1 MIGKHH
7 FAAGEL
13 LRVHAR
19 WCDCFSRNRIASK
32 ATIIFHAVLSG
43 RAPNSK
49 LDGLVDAVI
58 MAIFTPMTSRPNR
71 ASPTSFQ
78 FANSDEFLF
87 AGGPAS
93 QPPKRTAWACV
104 RTGSAAM
111 EWVNA
116 RYQCSRRTWRRDR
129 VDGRAL
135 SCHRCNSRL
144 QSQAGSQRPRTWARS
159 TATFGSS
166 LGEFGVQGDLRR
178 ASDGLVQ
185 RSQRAL
191 STSWTSRDPSGYGLL
206 RVPAYRPRPL
216 CRRNSRRS
224 GGSHR
229 HPPIGR
235 WTPQPLGAWYSA
247 GGPRAWKSCCLACSG
262 ISELPLRRARPRG
275 ALAVAEHR

>member
-1 MIGKHH
+1 
-7 FAAGEL
+7 
-13 LRVHAR
+13 
-19 WCDCFSRNRIASK
+19 
-32 ATIIFHAVLSG
+32 
-43 RAPNSK
+43 
-49 LDGLVDAVI
+49 

-159 TATFGSS
+159 TATFGARSES
-166 LGEFGVQGDLRR
+166 LACKEIFVGLQTGWFSDRSARYLRAGRLVILQDTGFSEYLPTGRGLFAVGTAEEAAEAIGILRLDDGRHSRWARGIAQEGLEAGVVL
-178 ASDGLVQ
+178 
-185 RSQRAL
+185 
-191 STSWTSRDPSGYGLL
+191 PCLL
-206 RVPAYRPRPL
+206 R
-216 CRRNSRRS
+216 N
-224 GGSHR
+224 
-229 HPPIGR
+229 IG
-235 WTPQPLGAWYSA
+235 
-247 GGPRAWKSCCLACSG
+247 
-262 ISELPLRRARPRG
+262 
-275 ALAVAEHR
+275 VAA